1 MTNEAAIKM
10 IRDKHR
16 TDNKAEKLA
25 AMYAMD
31 DIIFDDI
38 EVWLKTPT
46 YKHIEQF
53 VSIGLEVLEDYMC
66 EPHTDEDKQRKFAEG
81 TLGIAES
88 MYHYAQIHHELQEE
102 SMSER

>member
-1 MTNEAAIKM
+1 MTNETAIKL
-10 IRDKHR
+10 IRAKHR
-16 TDNKAEKLA
+16 TEDKAEKLA

-38 EVWLKTPT
+38 EVWLKKPI
-46 YKHIEQF
+46 YEHIDQF

-66 EPHTDEDKQRKFAEG
+66 EPFNDEDKQRTFAQG
-81 TLGIAES
+81 AIGIAES
-88 MYHYAQIHHELQEE
+88 MYHYAKIHHELNEE

>member
-16 TDNKAEKLA
+16 TENKAEKLA

-31 DIIFDDI
+31 DIIYDDI
-38 EVWLKTPT
+38 EVWLSKPIHR
-46 YKHIEQF
+46 HIDQF

-66 EPHTDEDKQRKFAEG
+66 EPFTDEDKQRTFAEG
-81 TLGIAES
+81 AIGIAES
-88 MYHYAQIHHELQEE
+88 MYHYALIHHELQEE